1 MKIATTV
8 AEVRKIVKEWRAAG
22 ETVGLVPTMGFLHA
36 GHQSLIAASV
46 KDNDHTVVSVF
57 VNPTQFGPNEDL
69 ASYPRDLDHDA
80 ALCESTGADLIFHPE
95 PEEMYPQG
103 FVTYVDMNGLT
114 NHLCGLSRPVHFRGV
129 CTVVSKL
136 FNIVQPDRAYF
147 GQKDAQQLAVVKRFV
162 KDLNMPLEIIG
173 CPIVREPDGLA
184 MSSRNTYM
192 NADERK
198 AALILSQA
206 IRLGE
211 QIVKDGE
218 RDASVVKAAMTAL
231 IETEPMAKIDYVEV
245 VDGLTMESIDT
256 IRGEILCAIAV
267 KINNKVRLIDNFIAD
282 VEGE

>member
-8 AEVRKIVKEWRAAG
+8 AEVRKIVKEWRTAG

-103 FVTYVDMNGLT
+103 FVSYVDMNGLT

-218 RDASVVKAAMTAL
+218 RDARVVKAAMTAL

>member
-8 AEVRKIVKEWRAAG
+8 AEVREIVKGWRAAG

-46 KDNDHTVVSVF
+46 KGNDRTVVSVF

-69 ASYPRDLDHDA
+69 ASYPRDLDRDA

-95 PEEMYPQG
+95 PSEMYPEG

-162 KDLNMPLEIIG
+162 KDLNMPLEIVG
-173 CPIVREPDGLA
+173 CPIVREEDGLA

-192 NADERK
+192 NEEERK
-198 AALILSQA
+198 AALILSQS

-211 QIVKDGE
+211 QMVKDGE
-218 RDASVVKAAMTAL
+218 RSAEAVKSAMTSL
-231 IETEPMAKIDYVEV
+231 IESEPMAEIDYVEV
-245 VDGLTMESIDT
+245 VDGLTMESVET
-256 IRGEILCAIAV
+256 IKGEILCAIAV

-282 VEGE
+282 VQ

>member
-1 MKIATTV
+1 MKIVSTV
-8 AEVRKIVKEWRAAG
+8 AEVREIVKGWRAAG

-46 KDNDHTVVSVF
+46 AGNDHTVVSVF

-80 ALCESTGADLIFHPE
+80 ALCESTGADVIFHPE
-95 PEEMYPQG
+95 PSEMYPDG
-103 FVTYVDMNGLT
+103 FVSFVDMNGLT

-136 FNIVQPDRAYF
+136 FNIVQPDHAYF
-147 GQKDAQQLAVVKRFV
+147 GQKDAQQLAVVKRMV
-162 KDLNMPLEIIG
+162 KDLNMPLEIVG
-173 CPIVREPDGLA
+173 CPIVREADGLA

-192 NADERK
+192 NAEERE
-198 AALILSQA
+198 AALILSQS

-211 QIVKDGE
+211 QLVKDGE
-218 RDASVVKAAMTAL
+218 RDAKVIKSAMTAL

-245 VDGLTMESIDT
+245 VDGLTMESVEELK
-256 IRGEILCAIAV
+256 GEILCAIAV
-267 KINNKVRLIDNFIAD
+267 KINNKVRLIDNFITE
-282 VEGE
+282 VE